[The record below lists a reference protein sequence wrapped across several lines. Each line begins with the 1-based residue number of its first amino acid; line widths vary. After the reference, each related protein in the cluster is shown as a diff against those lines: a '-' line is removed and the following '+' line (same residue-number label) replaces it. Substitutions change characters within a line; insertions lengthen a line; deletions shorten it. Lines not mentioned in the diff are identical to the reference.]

1 MVRVPRIIY
10 RHNSVERFIV
20 SAIGEPGEREF
31 FIQARSGEGLN
42 TVKVEKEQVRALV
55 ARFDEIVTDLRRS
68 KKIAITKKEI
78 DENLDM
84 QPLELPIEADFQVG
98 IVGIKMNDLLLEVTF
113 QAISNQDE
121 LLIDDMDSG
130 PDLLILNLDV
140 LAVGIFSARAKIVI
154 DAGRSTCPFCA
165 LPMNSSGHL
174 CPRANGYRR

>member
-1 MVRVPRIIY
+1 VPRIVY

-68 KKIAITKKEI
+68 KKIAITKREI
-78 DENLDM
+78 DQNLDM
-84 QPLELPIEADFQVG
+84 DPLELPIEADFQVG
-98 IVGIKMNDLLLEVTF
+98 IVGITMNDLLLEVTF

-121 LLIDDMDSG
+121 L
-130 PDLLILNLDV
+130 
-140 LAVGIFSARAKIVI
+140 
-154 DAGRSTCPFCA
+154 
-165 LPMNSSGHL
+165 
-174 CPRANGYRR
+174 

>member
-1 MVRVPRIIY
+1 MPRIVY

-55 ARFDEIVTDLRRS
+55 VRFDEIVTDLRRS

-78 DENLDM
+78 DQNLDM
-84 QPLELPIEADFQVG
+84 DPLELPIEADFQVG
-98 IVGIKMNDLLLEVTF
+98 IVGITMNELLLEVTF

-140 LAVGIFSARAKIVI
+140 LAIGIFSARAKTVI
-154 DAGRSTCPFCA
+154 DAGRSTCLFCA
-165 LPMNSSGHL
+165 LPMNASGHL